1 MLRACASRLASTRSA
16 MALRV
21 SCVPLPMC
29 GARTT
34 LSSAMSACGTS
45 GSAWNTS
52 SPAPPRRPSASA
64 ATSSGSSTC
73 APRPTLTSTHR
84 GAERLDH
91 LAAHDAA
98 ALLVQRAGH
107 HEDIAVCCELEH
119 RREIDVVGV
128 RILPCSLVVADRAT
142 EAFHSLGNGK
152 PYPAQPNDADPFATE
167 PSGETVVAIIG
178 LPQPGADVAVGVRD
192 PAESGDGESHGKVRD
207 VVGEHVG
214 GVGDPDPALAA
225 SGKVHAVVA
234 DGVARDDLE
243 PREVVDESR
252 VAAEARA
259 AANDHGADR

>member
-1 MLRACASRLASTRSA
+1 MRPAAHVRCQDDVVERHERLRHVRLGLEHVQPRAAEAAIGERRDELGLVDVRA
-16 MALRV
+16 
-21 SCVPLPMC
+21 
-29 GARTT
+29 
-34 LSSAMSACGTS
+34 
-45 GSAWNTS
+45 
-52 SPAPPRRPSASA
+52 APNVDEHA
-64 ATSSGSSTC
+64 
-73 APRPTLTSTHR
+73 R